1 MLKKYMFMGVVLGI
15 SFLTGYENEKVDNT
29 TSSKTSAVEQK
40 VEKETIATTEKAH
53 TPIPLVL
60 TPTQKEQF
68 YKDYT
73 AIVHEFNGE
82 YGTAFVIDP
91 ITTFTDE
98 YWLGLRDFKEM
109 LKGRIGTSSVV
120 INNKEV
126 YAPGLVPK
134 LVELQM
140 GSHKIAIRV
149 DGSFDTQLNANTP
162 DGRQLF
168 SALHSL
174 SSKIEQGNGKWKQT
188 GYDPSVV
195 DQGRAYS
202 ITVTGYYS
210 FHGVSSPHNFDI
222 IYYCNENGGIT

>member
-1 MLKKYMFMGVVLGI
+1 MFMSVVLGI
-15 SFLTGYENEKVDNT
+15 SFLSGCEIEKVDNT
-29 TSSKTSAVEQK
+29 TSLTAVEQK
-40 VEKETIATTEKAH
+40 LEKETVATTAKAQ
-53 TPIPLVL
+53 TPISLVL
-60 TPTQKEQF
+60 TPAQKEQF
-68 YKDYT
+68 YKNYT
-73 AIVHEFNGE
+73 AIVHTFNKE

-98 YWLGLRDFKEM
+98 YWLELKDFEDM
-109 LKGRIGTSSVV
+109 LKGRIGTSSVIV
-120 INNKEV
+120 DNKEV
-126 YAPGLVPK
+126 FAPGLVPK

-174 SSKIEQGNGKWKQT
+174 SSEIEQGNGNWKQM
-188 GYDPSVV
+188 GYDPSIV
-195 DQGRAYS
+195 DQGLAYS

-210 FHGVSSPHNFDI
+210 FQGVSSPHNFDI
-222 IYYCNENGGIT
+222 IYYCNKNGGIT